1 MTINIELKPD
11 EERELR
17 ERARTSGRDI
27 SEYVQ
32 QVLTEHIRSGRGPE
46 TASKTFDEIL
56 APIREGWRQSGMTE
70 DEITALFEE
79 TRDEVRKERRAPRET
94 P

>member
-46 TASKTFDEIL
+46 TASKTFDE
-56 APIREGWRQSGMTE
+56 G
-70 DEITALFEE
+70 
-79 TRDEVRKERRAPRET
+79 
-94 P
+94 

>member
-1 MTINIELKPD
+1 MALKIELRPD

-17 ERARTSGRDI
+17 ELARASGRDL
-27 SEYVQ
+27 SEYVHR
-32 QVLTEHIRSGRGPE
+32 VLAEQIRFGRGPR
-46 TASKTFDEIL
+46 TAAKSFDEVL
-56 APIREGWRQSGMTE
+56 APVREGWRQSGMTE

-79 TRDEVRKERRAPRET
+79 TRDEVRRERRARKGT